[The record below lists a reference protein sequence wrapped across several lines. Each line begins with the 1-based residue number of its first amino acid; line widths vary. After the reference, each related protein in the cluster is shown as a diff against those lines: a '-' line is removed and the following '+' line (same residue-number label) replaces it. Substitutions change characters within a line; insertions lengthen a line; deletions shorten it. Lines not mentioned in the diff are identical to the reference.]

1 MNVCDTPCTHHVPF
15 GKSEQDGQF
24 LFAVQPG
31 IPLLEA
37 LEQAAL
43 AMQCAT
49 AIHEEL
55 AMGDFPDDRR
65 LRWAAVR
72 LGEWSSALVDAA
84 VQGLT
89 AERFDSLG

>member
-1 MNVCDTPCTHHVPF
+1 MNNPDTPCTEHVPF
-15 GKSEQDGQF
+15 GKSEQEGDY
-24 LFAVQPG
+24 LFAIQAG

-49 AIHEEL
+49 AINEEL
-55 AMGDFPDDRR
+55 ALGDFHDDRR

-72 LGEWSSALVDAA
+72 LGEWSAALVDASI
-84 VQGLT
+84 QGLLAHRSG
-89 AERFDSLG
+89 AEH